1 MSVCS
6 GNQKFLKACKMKLT
20 NLTRTTG
27 KALKTQAVTYLAAE
41 RSDVVI
47 STPLRQNTERVLYA
61 VFGAVLFM
69 LMLVGFQQFYLHG
82 RAFPGFPIFP
92 PLKGL
97 IIAHGI
103 AMTSWMTL
111 FVVQT
116 LLVVNNRVR
125 THMMLGI
132 FGIVVAASVLVFG
145 TWTGI
150 ATAKLEPE
158 LIRAGLNRK
167 QFLIVPLTD
176 MLKFGTFIAIAVWN
190 RQRPEIHR
198 PMMLLATLTMI
209 SAAAGR
215 MPAIHNLYAATV
227 WEQWLGAFFPKLVIG
242 ATFLLAKTIFTRRF
256 DRWFAGGLA
265 LLAAISFLIWQ
276 MAPTAAWQ
284 QVANFLTS

>member
-1 MSVCS
+1 
-6 GNQKFLKACKMKLT
+6 MKRT
-20 NLTRTTG
+20 NLTTTVE
-27 KALKTQAVTYLAAE
+27 KELQAQTVTYLARGRAGTGV
-41 RSDVVI
+41 D
-47 STPLRQNTERVLYA
+47 TPLRQNTEWMLYA
-61 VFGAVLFM
+61 VFGGVLFV

-82 RAFPGFPIFP
+82 KAFPDHPIFP

-97 IIAHGI
+97 LVAHGI

-116 LLVVNNRVR
+116 LLVVSDRVR
-125 THMMLGI
+125 THMMLGV

-167 QFLIVPLTD
+167 QFLIVPLSD
-176 MLKFGTFIAIAVWN
+176 MLKFATFVIIAVWN
-190 RQRPEIHR
+190 RHRPEIHR

-215 MPAIHNLYAATV
+215 VPAIHNLYASSI

-242 ATFLLAKTIFTRRF
+242 ATFLVVKTVFTRRF
-256 DRWFAGGLA
+256 DRWFAGGLV
-265 LLAAISFLIWQ
+265 LLTVISFLIWQ
-276 MAPTAAWQ
+276 VAPTPGWERA
-284 QVANFLTS
+284 ANFLTSWH